1 MKRRRRLFF
10 AVLPVFSFLLL
21 SQPAARAQTVADYEP
36 IPLHI
41 SSLDTAFAMQGDFEG
56 EYTVYPE
63 GISIRLTKALV
74 RIGTNCPYKG
84 AREFR
89 AIRFALA
96 TYNEEGRWKM
106 DNRSLKY
113 VVARVML
120 PGDEYRFDG
129 AEFFIPKRLTTD
141 LSKHWFVVQ
150 MDDWVHNSPVGA
162 EPSEG
167 FAFANS
173 CRDIFVKGK
182 KSEDCQL
189 EERIRHT
196 RRAK

>member
-1 MKRRRRLFF
+1 MKRRRLFF
-10 AVLPVFSFLLL
+10 ALLPVFSFILLC
-21 SQPAARAQTVADYEP
+21 QPAARAQTVADYEP

-63 GISIRLTKALV
+63 GISVRLTKALV
-74 RIGTNCPYKG
+74 RIGTHCPYKG

-89 AIRFALA
+89 AISFALA
-96 TYNEEGRWKM
+96 TLNDDGRWKM
-106 DNRSLKY
+106 ENRSLKY
-113 VVARVML
+113 VVSRVML

-129 AEFFIPKRLTTD
+129 VEFFIPKRLTTD

-150 MDDWVHNSPVGA
+150 MDDWILNFPAGA
-162 EPSEG
+162 APTEG

-182 KSEDCQL
+182 NARDCLL
-189 EERIRHT
+189 EERIRRA
-196 RRAK
+196 RRAG